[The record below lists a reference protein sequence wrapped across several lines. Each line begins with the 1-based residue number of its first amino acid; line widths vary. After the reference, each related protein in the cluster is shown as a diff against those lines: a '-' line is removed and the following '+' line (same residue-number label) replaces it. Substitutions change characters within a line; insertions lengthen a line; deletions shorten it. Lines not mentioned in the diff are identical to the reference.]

1 MAGHTASNQSRF
13 NFRADGISFR
23 VAAFKALESLSELYR
38 VELNLAVEEEIETDA
53 VLGHSGLLTID
64 SNDGDRLFHGI
75 VNQCRRTG
83 RSGRFHLYDA
93 LLVPQAALLDLRHDC
108 RIFQDLEVPG
118 IVARVFDDAGITA
131 DAYAFRLQEK
141 YVRREYCVQYRE
153 SDLHFIRR
161 LLAEEGI
168 FFFFEHGR
176 DHHRMV
182 FGDSTVCYPPL
193 PNSDPIPLNPEG
205 GLAADRETILTVQHE
220 RRITSGRYTQRDF
233 NFKKPALDLTTGD
246 QCNPFAR
253 LERYDY
259 PGIYALPE
267 NGRRL
272 ARVRLEQT
280 VMTRRTIQGHGVV
293 ARFVP
298 GFTFHLDSGA
308 GEGEF
313 LLQTVDHHGEQPQVL
328 AERSDHGRGTQY
340 INDFEALPAD
350 VPFRPPHMKKATV
363 PGIQTAIVSGP
374 DGEEI
379 YTDRYGRVKVRFH
392 WDRQGRSGD
401 RSSCWLRVSQS
412 WAGTGWGSMFIP
424 RIGQEV
430 VVDFLEGDPDRPLIT
445 GRTFHGENPPPYDL
459 PAHKSISTLKS
470 LSTPGGGGFNEIR
483 FEDQKAHEQ
492 IFVHAQRDMDLHV
505 NSDHRTRIGA
515 NAHIRIE
522 KDVIEAVAGDAH
534 ITVHANSIQQV
545 DGSVS
550 QTVGRNRQEKI
561 AGHYGLASD
570 RQIHIDAGTELV
582 ISAGKALTLKAGAGF
597 LTIDANGV
605 SLVGPRIKLNSGGSP
620 GTGRGCIVQT
630 PRQPQEVIGALSG
643 QTDCPP
649 AAGRGLHGKASPDDL
664 AMEPNRKNDS
674 SPPKIQNLSAN
685 FLHAKTPAY
694 SKIDLSAWL
703 KTGYDIDGPTRMT
716 KPGPLDSSFNAICN
730 RDVPTGEY
738 GLRLNG
744 FCLDAKA
751 IKGSQ
756 GMETQDKSHG
766 S

>member
-13 NFRADGISFR
+13 HFRAGGISFR
-23 VAAFKALESLSELYR
+23 VAAFKAREDLSELYR

-53 VLGHSGLLTID
+53 ALGHSGLLTID
-64 SNDGDRLFHGI
+64 SNDGDRFFHG
-75 VNQCRRTG
+75 VVYLCRHTG

-93 LLVPQAALLDLRHDC
+93 LLMPQAALLDLRHDC
-108 RIFQDLEVPG
+108 RIFQDLDVPG
-118 IVARVFDDAGITA
+118 IVAQVFEEAGITPE
-131 DAYAFRLQEK
+131 AYVFRLQEK
-141 YVRREYCVQYRE
+141 YIRRNYCVQYRE

-176 DHHRMV
+176 DQHRMV
-182 FGDSTVCYPPL
+182 FGDGTVCYPPL
-193 PNSDPIPLNPEG
+193 PDGEPISLNPGG
-205 GLAADRETILTVQHE
+205 GLSADRETILTIQHE

-246 QCNPFAR
+246 QCDRFAR

-280 VMTRRTIQGHGVV
+280 VMTRRTIKGQGVV

-298 GFTFHLDSGA
+298 GFTFHLDSGDSA
-308 GEGEF
+308 GDF
-313 LLQTVDHHGEQPQVL
+313 LLQSIVHRGEQPQVL
-328 AERSDHGRGTQY
+328 AERSDHGRGTRY

-350 VPFRPPHMKKATV
+350 VPFRPAPMQKPTV
-363 PGIQTAIVSGP
+363 PGVQTAIVSGP
-374 DGEEI
+374 KDEEI

-392 WDRQGRSGD
+392 WDRRGRSGD

-445 GRTFHGENPPPYDL
+445 GRAFHGENPPPYDL
-459 PAHKSISTLKS
+459 PAHKSISTFKS
-470 LSTPGGGGFNEIR
+470 LCTPGGGGFNEIR
-483 FEDQKAHEQ
+483 FEDRHAQEH
-492 IFVHAQRDMDLHV
+492 IFVHAQRDMDLQV
-505 NSDHRTRIGA
+505 NNDRRTRVGA
-515 NAHIRIE
+515 NAHTRIE
-522 KDVIEAVAGDAH
+522 KDVIEAIAGDAH
-534 ITVHANSIQQV
+534 LTVHADSIQQV

-550 QTVGRNRQEKI
+550 QTVGRDRQERV

-570 RQIHIDAGTELV
+570 RQIHIDAGTELL
-582 ISAGKALTLKAGAGF
+582 ISAGKTLTLKAGAGF
-597 LTIDANGV
+597 MTIDADGV

-620 GTGRGCIVQT
+620 GTGRGCIVQA
-630 PRQPQEVIGALSG
+630 PRQPQEVIGALPG
-643 QTDCPP
+643 QTDGPP
-649 AAGRGLHGKASPDDL
+649 AAGRDSHGKASPDDV
-664 AMEPNRKNDS
+664 AMEPNRKNDCNL
-674 SPPKIQNLSAN
+674 PDVENLSAC
-685 FLHAKTPAY
+685 FQHAKTLAD

-703 KTGYDIDGPTRMT
+703 QTGYDIDGPTRMT
-716 KPGPLDSSFNAICN
+716 KPGPLDSSFNAIWN

-744 FCLDAKA
+744 FCLDAEA

-756 GMETQDKSHG
+756 GMETQDKCDDS
-766 S
+766 

>member
-13 NFRADGISFR
+13 HFRVGGISFR
-23 VAAFKALESLSELYR
+23 VAAFNAREGLSELYR
-38 VELNLAVEEEIETDA
+38 VQLSLAVEEEIEMDV

-64 SNDGDRLFHGI
+64 SNDGDRFFHGI
-75 VNQCRRTG
+75 VNQFRRTG

-93 LLVPQAALLDLRHDC
+93 LLVPQAAQLDLRHDC
-108 RIFQDLEVPG
+108 RIFQDLDAAG
-118 IVARVFDDAGITA
+118 IVAQVFEDAGITP
-131 DAYAFRLQEK
+131 DAHVFRLQEK
-141 YVRREYCVQYRE
+141 YTRRNYCVQYRE

-182 FGDSTVCYPPL
+182 FGDGTVCYPPL
-193 PNSDPIPLNPEG
+193 PDGDPISLNPGG
-205 GLAADRETILTVQHE
+205 GLAADRETILTIQHQ

-233 NFKKPALDLTTGD
+233 NFKKPALDLTTSD
-246 QCNPFAR
+246 QWDRSAR

-259 PGIYALPE
+259 PGMYALPE

-280 VMTRRTIQGHGVV
+280 MMTRRTIQGKGVV

-298 GFTFHLDSGA
+298 GFTFHLDSCGS
-308 GEGEF
+308 EGDF
-313 LLQTVDHHGEQPQVL
+313 LLQSIVHRGEQPQVL
-328 AERSDHGRGTQY
+328 AERSDHGRGTRY

-350 VPFRPPHMKKATV
+350 VPFRPAPMQKPTV

-392 WDRQGRSGD
+392 WDRRGRSD
-401 RSSCWLRVSQS
+401 NRSSCWLRVSQS

-445 GRTFHGENPPPYDL
+445 GRAFHGENPPPYDL
-459 PAHKSISTLKS
+459 PAHKSISTFKS
-470 LSTPGGGGFNEIR
+470 LSTPGGEGFNEIR
-483 FEDQKAHEQ
+483 FEDQHAHEQ
-492 IFVHAQRDMDLHV
+492 IFVHAQRDMDLQV
-505 NSDHRTRIGA
+505 NNDRRTRVGA

-522 KDVIEAVAGDAH
+522 KDVIEAIAGNAH
-534 ITVHANSIQQV
+534 ITVHADSIEQV

-550 QTVGRNRQEKI
+550 QTVGRDRQEKI
-561 AGHYGLASD
+561 AGHYGVSSD
-570 RQIHIDAGTELV
+570 RQIHINAGTELV

-597 LTIDANGV
+597 MTIDANGV
-605 SLVGPRIKLNSGGSP
+605 SIVGPRIKLNSGGNP

-630 PRQPQEVIGALSG
+630 PRQPKDVVGALPG

-649 AAGRGLHGKASPDDL
+649 AAGNFPQSKTLPEEPAGEPDRQ
-664 AMEPNRKNDS
+664 EGPN
-674 SPPKIQNLSAN
+674 PPKVENLMAN
-685 FLHAKTPAY
+685 FLHAKTLDD
-694 SKIDLSAWL
+694 SKIDLAARL
-703 KTGYDIDGPTRMT
+703 KTGYDIDGPARMT
-716 KPGPLDSSFNAICN
+716 KPGPLDSSFNAIWN
-730 RDVPTGEY
+730 REVPTGEY
-738 GLRLNG
+738 GLRLNC
-744 FCLDAKA
+744 FCLDAEA

-756 GMETQDKSHG
+756 GMETQDNSHG